1 MLNRTL
7 RCLAAL
13 GATSLMGGLVGCGSP
28 ATGNA
33 TPTTNA
39 TVSIDLYDGNGL
51 KVGNC
56 AGTLIAA
63 DTVLTA
69 GHCVVGKYWWQ
80 VTSPS
85 TGQTQHSSIAYTF
98 DWQNFNSD
106 LSHPLH
112 HDVAIV
118 KLDGAMNI
126 AAYPTLATSGL
137 ADGAAAMRIRPTATA
152 FEAIGVRAFDGAAK
166 GFPNYY
172 YTTIDATE
180 TLDTGSAL
188 IDPTTNTIYGVVS
201 AVGNATGLL
210 YSSRVEMVAQWLGG
224 LEDCSAGATIASF
237 SVSAGLSA
245 DCHDQGPPPP
255 PPPPCDGGESSGDDD
270 GGTTGS
276 SSGASGSGSSSGGS
290 GSGSSSGASG
300 SGSSSGGSSGSG
312 SGGTTGGGAV
322 GGSSGASGSGSSG
335 ASSGSNGTAG
345 GDGGTCGNG
354 GGYCQGSGCGNG
366 SGGGSGSGGS
376 GSGSSSGG
384 TSSGSNGTVGS
395 SGGSGSGGASSGA
408 SGSGS
413 SGASSGSNGT
423 TSSGSGSGS
432 SSGSNGYN
440 GGSSSGAA
448 GGSNGT
454 TGDDDGS
461 GDNGG
466 DNPGCNDSSCGG
478 CPTGDSSCTDN
489 VVDYGGSAT
498 TSSGTTP
505 YRPY

>member
-172 YTTIDATE
+172 YTTIDPTE

-290 GSGSSSGASG
+290 
-300 SGSSSGGSSGSG
+300 SGSG

-354 GGYCQGSGCGNG
+354 GGSCPGSGCGNG